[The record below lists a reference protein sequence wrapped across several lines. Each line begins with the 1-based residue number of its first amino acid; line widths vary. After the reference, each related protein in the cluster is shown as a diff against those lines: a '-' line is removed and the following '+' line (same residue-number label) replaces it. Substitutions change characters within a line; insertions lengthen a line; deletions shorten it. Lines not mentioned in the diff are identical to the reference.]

1 LKENKLISFIKNG
14 SILPRRSGVSDSP
27 LPISEA
33 IAFKSP
39 PELEVTLEAPNTG
52 KITGM
57 GIPEGVTLIIGGGF
71 HGKTTLLKA
80 IEKGIYNH
88 IPADGREYSVT
99 IDSAVK
105 IRAEEGRSIQKV
117 NIIKNLNY

>member
-1 LKENKLISFIKNG
+1 FYHVLDEEEIKRHIELCEDQDYIRSILKENKLVSFIKNG

-39 PELEVTLEAPNTG
+39 PDLEVTLEAPNTG

-80 IEKGIYNH
+80 I
-88 IPADGREYSVT
+88 
-99 IDSAVK
+99 
-105 IRAEEGRSIQKV
+105 
-117 NIIKNLNY
+117 